1 MKLGKKQLEF
11 IALVRAA
18 DPEALLEIPSV
29 YSAVRVFNIDYGV
42 IERTVKNLGFN
53 CIQDFFRSYNERIE
67 SLEREKECE
76 PEMSDT
82 ELFEINEALA
92 GHKVKL
98 KIKKKIKIKHVKY
111 GKKTCHRCKS
121 KTRPRF
127 INRAGQVECIH
138 CARETRPRMSD
149 EGVVLETLSK

>member
-11 IALVRAA
+11 IDLVRAA
-18 DPEALLEIPSV
+18 DPELLLEIPSV

-42 IERTVKNLGFN
+42 IERTVRNLGFTN
-53 CIQDFFRSYNERIE
+53 IGDFFRSYNERIE
-67 SLEREKECE
+67 TMEREKHCE
-76 PEMSDT
+76 PEMSDA

-98 KIKKKIKIKHVKY
+98 KIKKKIKIKHIRY
-111 GKKTCHRCKS
+111 GKKVCHRCES
-121 KTRPRF
+121 KNRPRF
-127 INRAGQVECIH
+127 INRFGQVECIH
-138 CARETRPRMSD
+138 CARETRLRMSD